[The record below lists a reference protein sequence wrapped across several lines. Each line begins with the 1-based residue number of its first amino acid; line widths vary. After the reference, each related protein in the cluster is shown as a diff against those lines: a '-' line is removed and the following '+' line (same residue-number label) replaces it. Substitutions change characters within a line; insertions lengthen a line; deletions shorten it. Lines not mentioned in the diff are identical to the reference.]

1 VHGNALPTKGRSSVK
16 IARIRAVNIAIISFC
31 LLASCAGTKLVAE
44 WKDDAYQGY
53 PAKIF
58 VIGLSKEYGPR
69 TLVEDEFVRQLKA
82 RGNNAIASYTVLPG
96 REKPEKEAVLAK
108 VQELGADV
116 IIVVKFLKKDMG
128 GTHTPLRRYAVPQ
141 GFDTSWD
148 SYYGVSTDVGV
159 RDVSYDYDVIT
170 METTLFQTATRKPI
184 WSALSQTTYQQSGPI
199 KQIKPYTTA
208 IVKNLARNKMVR

>member
-1 VHGNALPTKGRSSVK
+1 MKSRS
-16 IARIRAVNIAIISFC
+16 ICAAGIAILSFV
-31 LLASCAGTKLVAE
+31 LLASCTGTKLVAQ

-58 VIGLSKEYGPR
+58 VIGLSEEYGPR

-82 RGNNAIASYTVLPG
+82 RGNDAIASYTVLPG
-96 REKPEKEAVLAK
+96 REKPAKETVLAK

-116 IIVVKFLKKDMG
+116 IIVVKFLKKDMAD
-128 GTHTPLRRYAVPQ
+128 THTPVRRYAVPQ

-148 SYYGVSTDVGV
+148 SYSGYYGASTDVGV
-159 RDVSYDYDVIT
+159 RDISYDYDVIT

-184 WSALSQTTYQQSGPI
+184 WSALSQTTYQSGAI
-199 KQIKPYTTA
+199 KQIKPFTTS
-208 IVKNLARNKMVR
+208 IVKNLASEKVVR